1 MFAAGILFLREQE
14 KIKPNERAR
23 GLAQQKQQAKAEAAK
38 IAKLQA
44 GSAAKLAR
52 DRALRRR
59 TIQALDSASRML
71 DIGRFDDA
79 ESALD
84 TASSLDSDNTRL
96 IQLRA
101 RWQAL
106 LQMALAPVSD
116 QEFDSVVSR
125 FYELRRAIQARDTQ
139 TINRITVASS
149 LNDLFAQLISRFARL
164 ELSIV
169 SINLNNAEK
178 SISATLRIDRMV
190 RENGVFS
197 IPSNAYRER

>member
-14 KIKPNERAR
+14 KIKANERAR
-23 GLAQQKQQAKAEAAK
+23 GLAQQKQQAEAEAAK

-149 LNDLFAQLISRFARL
+149 LNDLFA
-164 ELSIV
+164 
-169 SINLNNAEK
+169 
-178 SISATLRIDRMV
+178 
-190 RENGVFS
+190 
-197 IPSNAYRER
+197 